1 MIAFKLYD
9 NIYNYVGASP
19 DDISNARNAN
29 HELNEEYTST
39 DHDLGEVDCG
49 VDPLYDIDRS
59 LFEYVR
65 MELKHKL
72 KDVRRGLITPTHN
85 PNAIYNSIIYG

>member
-1 MIAFKLYD
+1 MYAYI
-9 NIYNYVGASP
+9 NI
-19 DDISNARNAN
+19 
-29 HELNEEYTST
+29 ST

-72 KDVRRGLITPTHN
+72 KDVRMCVCVGGGVVLL
-85 PNAIYNSIIYG
+85 